1 LLLSLC
7 CRVPVLYLVGYMYD
21 AAEVALAVVVIP
33 GQKLVAD
40 GVVPAI
46 MNVGCRRGC
55 RNAEKPGVLAS

>member
-1 LLLSLC
+1 
-7 CRVPVLYLVGYMYD
+7 MYD